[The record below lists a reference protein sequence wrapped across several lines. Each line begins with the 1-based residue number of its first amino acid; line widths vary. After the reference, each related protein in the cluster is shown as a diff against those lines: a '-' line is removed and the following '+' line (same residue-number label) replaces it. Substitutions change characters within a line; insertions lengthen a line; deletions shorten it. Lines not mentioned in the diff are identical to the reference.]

1 MSFEV
6 DEANFIEAAS
16 NFCLKQFFLSARPR
30 KKQDIVDFAQGIDL
44 SYDQTSSAIG
54 KMVLRPYQVEPL
66 RESDNPDCQQVTLM
80 WSQRLGKS
88 TIARISMMKRIADGE
103 GFSGLMVMPSE
114 VMASRAMEDTVK
126 PLLCRIP
133 SVRQDWSIRGNV
145 KKDGIHLPS
154 SNAVLYILGASNQII
169 GYTASWTY
177 MDEIDFAQTVQQ
189 EAEQKNM
196 DNIKALRLRMR
207 TFRRKMMIL
216 CSSPTTAGGAINTE
230 WKAGS
235 QGVWNW
241 RCLHCGEL
249 SPTDKFAFFHEDGWR
264 GLQWQKDESG
274 LIIPESVVWI
284 CPYCGHVHRQSDATA
299 MNQQGCYVHAKPM
312 QTQHRSFQAGA
323 LAASP
328 DIWTWK
334 ELAECQE
341 NAIDADGKKFL
352 YNTCFSRPYVH
363 RKEGDASIEDTIKS
377 KQMPYPDDIKDRIAI
392 VVGSAD
398 QQASLEGHH
407 KYFTAVIRAY
417 CDNGDSYLMA
427 SKTCNTLDELAE
439 IMEARYFNHKVALC
453 MIDSG
458 GFEIESDLMPFCK
471 SKPWAVLYKGTSTN
485 KIQNKDW
492 LQSENEGK
500 LFLVSALTY
509 QIRLLTEMY
518 ATKPN
523 RWWMNENPDIV
534 YLQQMMSMKP
544 NTRQTKDMNGMSFEN
559 WCANSER
566 KDFWDAEKINLA
578 AMDIACA
585 LLPAQVFP
593 QGRKPKFWVRAQL
606 LKQVRQAKIS
616 ASKK

>member
-1 MSFEV
+1 MSRYEV
-6 DEANFIEAAS
+6 VEAPFIECAG
-16 NFCLKQFFLSARPR
+16 NFLLRQFLTSARPR
-30 KKQDIVDFAQGIDL
+30 RKQDIVDFAQGIDL
-44 SYDQTSSAIG
+44 SYDQTSSATG

-133 SVRQDWSIRGNV
+133 SVRQDWAVRGNV

-207 TFRRKMMIL
+207 TFRRRMMIL

-264 GLQWQKDESG
+264 GLQWQKDDNG
-274 LIIPESVVWI
+274 LIVPDSVVWI
-284 CPYCGHVHRQSDATA
+284 CPHCGHVHHQEDATE
-299 MNQQGCYVHAKPM
+299 MNRLGCYEHGKPM
-312 QTQHRSFQAGA
+312 QVQHRSFQAGA

-328 DIWTWK
+328 DLWTWK

-341 NAIDADGKKFL
+341 NATDADGKKFL

-363 RKEGDASIEDTIKS
+363 RKENDLSIEDSVTA
-377 KQMPYPDDIKDRIAI
+377 KQSRFPDDMADRIAM
-392 VVGSAD
+392 VLGSAD
-398 QQASLEGHH
+398 QQASIEGHH
-407 KYFTAVIRAY
+407 KYFTAVVRAWF
-417 CDNGDSYLMA
+417 DDGSSHMLE
-427 SKTCNTLDELAE
+427 SRTCNTLEELGSM
-439 IMEARYFNHKVALC
+439 MEARYFGHKVAMCLV
-453 MIDSG
+453 DSG
-458 GFEIESDLMPFCK
+458 GFEIESDLLPFVRSK
-471 SKPWAVLYKGTSTN
+471 SYMFLYKGTSSS
-485 KIQNKDW
+485 KIDGKDW
-492 LQSENEGK
+492 VKSSTEAK
-500 LFLVSALTY
+500 MFLVSALTY

-518 ATKPN
+518 ATTPN
-523 RWWMNENPDIV
+523 RWWLPEHPDPT
-534 YLQQMMSMKP
+534 YLQQLMAMRP

-566 KDFWDAEKINLA
+566 KDFWDAEKMQMA
-578 AMDIACA
+578 CFDIACS
-585 LLPAQVFP
+585 VFP
-593 QGRKPKFWVRAQL
+593 ATAFPAGHKPSAWVRE
-606 LKQVRQAKIS
+606 QVLRLARRRKIGR
-616 ASKK
+616 

>member
-1 MSFEV
+1 MIEA
-6 DEANFIEAAS
+6 DETPFIEAVR
-16 NFCLKQFFLSARPR
+16 NFALAQFLKSARPR
-30 KKQDIVDFAQGIDL
+30 KKQDIIDFAQGIDL
-44 SYDQTSSAIG
+44 SYDVTSSAIG
-54 KMVLRPYQVEPL
+54 KMVLRPYQIEPL
-66 RESDNPDCQQVTLM
+66 RESDNPDCQQVSLM

-114 VMASRAMEDTVK
+114 VMASRAMDDTVK

-133 SVRQDWSIRGNV
+133 SVRQDWSVRGNV

-154 SNAVLYILGASNQII
+154 SNAVLYVLGASNQII

-207 TFRRKMMIL
+207 TFQRRMMIL
-216 CSSPTTAGGAINTE
+216 CSSPTTAGGAINVE

-235 QGVWNW
+235 QGVWHW

-264 GLQWQKDESG
+264 GLQWSKDSNG
-274 LIIPESVVWI
+274 IIIPESVVWI
-284 CPYCGHVHRQSDATA
+284 CPHCGHVHHEGDARA
-299 MNQQGCYVHAKPM
+299 MNQNGCYVHAKPS
-312 QTQHRSFQAGA
+312 QTLHRSFQAGA

-328 DIWTWK
+328 DLWTWK

-363 RKEGDASIEDTIKS
+363 RKEGDASIEDTIKA
-377 KQMPYPDDIKDRIAI
+377 KMTAYPEDIGKRISI
-392 VVGSAD
+392 VIGSAD
-398 QQASLEGHH
+398 QQASLEGKH
-407 KYFTAVIRAY
+407 KYFTAVVRAY
-417 CDNGDSYLMA
+417 CDDGSSYLMA
-427 SKTCNTLDELAE
+427 SQTCNTLEELGAM
-439 IMEARYFNHKVALC
+439 MEKTYYGHRVALC
-453 MIDSG
+453 LVDSG
-458 GFEIESDLMPFCK
+458 GFEIESDLLPYCK
-471 SKPWAVLYKGTSTN
+471 SKSYMFLYKGTSAS
-485 KIQNKDW
+485 KIDNKDW
-492 LQSENEGK
+492 VQSETEKK

-518 ATKPN
+518 ATTPN
-523 RWWMNENPDIV
+523 RWWLPLEPDQT
-534 YLQQMMSMKP
+534 YLQQIMAMKP

-559 WCANSER
+559 WCTANER
-566 KDFWDAEKINLA
+566 KDFWDTEKMNLCA
-578 AMDIACA
+578 LDIACTY
-585 LLPAQVFP
+585 LPASVFP
-593 QGRKPKFWVRAQL
+593 QGHKPSFWVRNQLIRMAQ
-606 LKQVRQAKIS
+606 R
-616 ASKK
+616 KKLQK